1 MSPLALKPDLA
12 YHVRRAIYQK
22 MAGDTGTAAWR
33 GLAYHEGE
41 SDGLLGSSVATDL
54 THSIYYAY
62 APDGAEYPY
71 VIFHKQ
77 SGTPVYT
84 FKTGPA
90 VGDGHAIADN
100 ELWLI
105 KGVAHDT
112 EAHPSAMDAADKIA
126 SRIDALFTDG
136 ALALPTITATTEAVT
151 QLYLRRET
159 DIAFSEEEDGE
170 TYFHHGALYRLMY
183 SAT

>member
-1 MSPLALKPDLA
+1 MSPLVADLSTS
-12 YHVRRAIYQK
+12 VRRALYGK
-22 MAGDTGTAAWR
+22 MAGDTTLNNMLSTQRPQGR
-33 GLAYHEGE
+33 
-41 SDGLLGSSVATDL
+41 SK
-54 THSIYYAY
+54 SIYYGH
-62 APDGAEYPY
+62 APDGAGFPY
-71 VIFHKQ
+71 VIFNKQ

-105 KGVAHDT
+105 KGVTHVADGF
-112 EAHPSAMDAADKIA
+112 PDSLDSADNIA
-126 SRIDALFTDG
+126 SRLDALLTD
-136 ALALPTITATTEAVT
+136 ASLSMVATVA

-159 DIAFSEEEDGE
+159 DVAFPEEEDGE